1 MAKLNVVIPANE
13 VTVGGDK
20 YRKVERAAVEG
31 DIVKITDTDIPSFV
45 IHGAFYEVK
54 RIDSY
59 GDPRIIDE
67 DGDEYDLAGVDF
79 EVYEKVTQTQA
90 PQYREVKR
98 PAKEGERIRIVN
110 AKSAAG
116 YYSDGDELIVENADR
131 WNDGEAVTVTEFN
144 FAILHEEYVVLEPVE
159 SEEKPSQP
167 ERLKVGE
174 YAKVIEATNGYARCG
189 EIVEIVEDDASR
201 VPFRIDSLSGE
212 YRGWVYE
219 KSLVRV
225 TEAEVAAAKEEYTRT
240 QEIAKWAA
248 IGRKVGEY
256 KAGDIVQY
264 TDDEYGEV
272 VPVLSVDGEYVEVQT
287 VDCGVCTENACDM
300 KLIVPVE
307 QRFDLAEGG
316 ERGETP
322 SK

>member
-1 MAKLNVVIPANE
+1 MAKLSVVIPENE

-20 YRKVERAAVEG
+20 YRKVWRDAVEG
-31 DIVKITDTDIPSFV
+31 DILKITDRDMPSFV
-45 IHGAFYEVK
+45 VSGAFYEVK

-67 DGDEYDLAGVDF
+67 DGDEYDLAGNDF
-79 EVYEKVTQTQA
+79 EVYEKVTQRQ
-90 PQYREVKR
+90 QYREVKR

-248 IGRKVGEY
+248 IGRKVGEI
-256 KAGDIVQY
+256 KAGDIVQTY
-264 TDDEYGEV
+264 LDECGLPVGTIGIARYDGDASSIRVTVAGNLTYSHEV
-272 VPVLSVDGEYVEVQT
+272 
-287 VDCGVCTENACDM
+287 
-300 KLIVPVE
+300 KLITPVE
-307 QRFDLAEGG
+307 QRFDLAQGG